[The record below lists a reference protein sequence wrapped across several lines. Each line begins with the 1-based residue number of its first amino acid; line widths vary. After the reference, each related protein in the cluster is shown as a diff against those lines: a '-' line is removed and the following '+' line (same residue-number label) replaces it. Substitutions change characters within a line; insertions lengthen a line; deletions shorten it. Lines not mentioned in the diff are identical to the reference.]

1 MHDQP
6 ASKTDIVYPSTAAFL
21 SVHLACLAAL
31 ITGITMQALILGI
44 ALYWVRIFSIGAG
57 YHRYFAHRSFKTSR
71 LFQFCL
77 GLLSQTSAQCGV
89 LWWAEKHRQHHR
101 YSDTDQDMHSPHRHG
116 VLYAHVGWIFVPQH
130 AETDYRVVR
139 DLYRFPELRWLD
151 PTSLSAG
158 RRVCIDVLAHG
169 RLAWAGCR
177 FLLEHGRCLACDI
190 QH

>member
-6 ASKTDIVYPSTAAFL
+6 ASDTDIVYPSTAAFL

-31 ITGITMQALILGI
+31 ITGVTRQALIVGI
-44 ALYWVRIFSIGAG
+44 VLYWVRIFSIGAG

-101 YSDTDQDMHSPHRHG
+101 YSDTDRDVHSPRRHG
-116 VLYAHVGWIFVPQH
+116 LLYAHVGGSLRLSTRKQTIGLCEISIAFLSCGGW
-130 AETDYRVVR
+130 TDIPICRR
-139 DLYRFPELRWLD
+139 ACWL
-151 PTSLSAG
+151 
-158 RRVCIDVLAHG
+158 
-169 RLAWAGCR
+169 
-177 FLLEHGRCLACDI
+177 
-190 QH
+190 